1 MDNEK
6 VEAVGDEPPWG
17 QVSRA
22 SWALLPARERISR
35 EDYEACSTP
44 KPLIRRVLQACL
56 TGLVN
61 FSEEN
66 AWHRDQQK
74 SLSALLWTRYLE
86 LPDA

>member
-6 VEAVGDEPPWG
+6 VEAVGYEPPWA
-17 QVSRA
+17 QVSWT
-22 SWALLPARERISR
+22 SWALFPARERISR

-56 TGLVN
+56 LRLVN

-66 AWHRDQQK
+66 AWLRDLQK
-74 SLSALLWTRYLE
+74 SLSALLRTRYLE